1 MASKAKKGPLG
12 AGGVR
17 SGVRDI
23 ISSLQDLFYAN
34 GPLLSLGNNLKRL
47 IPIILL

>member
-1 MASKAKKGPLG
+1 MASKAKKRAP
-12 AGGVR
+12 GGWR
-17 SGVRDI
+17 GGGVRDI

-34 GPLLSLGNNLKRL
+34 GPLLSLDNNLKRS